1 MLKRLFKNGYF
12 LIGFVFIIGL
22 CTISLLHTFVWD
34 NQIAQTQ
41 IRYEDGRAVEG
52 SPIAPRVDIPL
63 GTNVQGFHM
72 THLIS
77 VGAKYTI
84 GFAVLI
90 AFIRLLTSMVFGI
103 LYGAY
108 FFSFRKY
115 VTWVVD
121 VFNYVPVTLLA
132 LFILTPFL
140 VEIPTGFD
148 YTFWERVWIEVII
161 LALIAVPP
169 TSILIGN
176 EMGRIYNHEFIDGA
190 KIIGGSRLHILWKH
204 VRPHIQPQL
213 WIIFMQQLVQTMLV
227 LAHLGFFKVFFGGTN
242 MSFDPYFRD
251 PPQSISYE
259 WSGLIGDGMRH
270 LTVSPWIVL
279 VPITFFALTILA
291 MNFMLEGIKTVTE
304 NWRVDHKPVKSE
316 TGAMKQVSEEKQF
329 TPLKKQGAVQRR
341 ELRLEGKE

>member
-1 MLKRLFKNGYF
+1 MVKRLFKNGYF
-12 LIGFVFIIGL
+12 LIGFLFIFVL
-22 CTISLLHTFVWD
+22 CSISLLHTFVWD
-34 NQIAQTQ
+34 NHIAQTQ
-41 IRYEDGRAVEG
+41 ILYENGRAVEG
-52 SPIAPRVDIPL
+52 SPISPKLDIPL
-63 GTNVQGFHM
+63 GTNVLGFHM
-72 THLIS
+72 THMIS

-90 AFIRLLTSMVFGI
+90 AFIRLLASMVFGV

-108 FFSFRKY
+108 FFKFRKY
-115 VTWVVD
+115 VTWMVD

-140 VEIPTGFD
+140 VEVPTGFD

-169 TSILIGN
+169 TSIFIGN
-176 EMGRIYNHEFIDGA
+176 EMGRIFSHEFIDGA
-190 KIIGGSRLHILWKH
+190 KVIGGSRLHILWKH

-227 LAHLGFFKVFFGGTN
+227 LAHLGFFKIFFGGTN
-242 MSFDPYFRD
+242 MSFDPLFAD

-270 LTVSPWIVL
+270 LTVSPWVVL
-279 VPITFFALTILA
+279 VPIIFFALTILA
-291 MNFMLEGIKTVTE
+291 MNFMLEGLKTVTE
-304 NWRVDHKPVKSE
+304 NWRVDLRPEKSVNQSIN
-316 TGAMKQVSEEKQF
+316 QVSEDKQF
-329 TPLKKQGAVQRR
+329 IPLKQGAVQRL
-341 ELRLEGKE
+341 ELRLEHKE